1 MTNRTKTHS
10 AARRAA
16 QIFAILFALASA
28 PAEAQEVGVFEPT
41 RCPVPLPHD
50 GEVEG
55 DTYDCGVV
63 VVPENHEADGGR
75 TLEIAALRLRATTLS
90 PRPDPVFYLAGGP
103 GSSGLHEFASNPT
116 LFQNTQAMRQ
126 RRDVITFDQ
135 RGTGHSQILA
145 CGPFFAGIGVVGEVF
160 DEVDIAEMEEI
171 MEGGAAMPFVVA
183 VCGMSYAS
191 VGVDLGQYTSVAS
204 ANDIAMLAD
213 AMAYGGSYNLY
224 GTSYGTRLA
233 QHALR
238 TTPDRVRAAIM
249 DGTVSVSEPGN
260 AHTSSKLGT
269 QYDTLFELCA
279 ADAFCG
285 DRFPDLRARFIAVLE
300 DLASDPLVLDPPLV
314 GSDFF
319 RNGGFVVVDR
329 IDVSFF
335 NRLGVFNN
343 GAGRGGAA
351 AFVPM
356 LIDALEDRDTEFLRD
371 IMGRGTLPDQ
381 QPVTA
386 SPDAADVFTPDD
398 SLIAPSIGLI
408 LQLAEA
414 SLGAE
419 GGSLST
425 DWVSA
430 VIADMNARLVEGE
443 TQADVVRDLVELSL
457 VPLQPTDAS
466 ALVDFADAHLGPGTA
481 ATVNALAGAM
491 DRGQVRETFWAI
503 QDTAERMS
511 GGGERSGLPGVAM
524 GMLNAVNCAEDV
536 GFNPPEVAENFVA
549 ETPYP
554 GIGVQ
559 SVETYRVMYAACG
572 MLPSPFSEAEI
583 TAPVESD
590 APVLIFSQ
598 GMDSQTPVTQG
609 ALVAETLPNSIL
621 HVWPSEGH
629 VIASRSPDG
638 CAGAIAAAF
647 LDDPMSR
654 PDFSCSSDD
663 YYRIPFDVAYGI
675 VFGDAEDR

>member
-1 MTNRTKTHS
+1 MRKNSPARWVVPPLAILAAS
-10 AARRAA
+10 AATPSMA
-16 QIFAILFALASA
+16 QKIGA
-28 PAEAQEVGVFEPT
+28 FEPT
-41 RCPVPLPHD
+41 PCPVPLPYE

-55 DTYDCGVV
+55 ETYDCGIV

-116 LFQNTQAMRQ
+116 LFQNMQAMRE

-145 CGPFFAGIGVVGEVF
+145 CGPFFAGIGVVGEIF

-171 MEGGAAMPFVVA
+171 VEGGAAMSFVVA

-191 VGVDLGQYTSVAS
+191 VGIDLGQYNSVAS
-204 ANDIAMLAD
+204 AKDIVLLAD
-213 AMAYGGSYNLY
+213 AMGYGGRYDLY

-260 AHTSSKLGT
+260 AHTSSKLAA
-269 QYDTLFELCA
+269 QYDTIFELCA
-279 ADAFCG
+279 ADPFCEE
-285 DRFPDLRARFIAVLE
+285 RFPDLRTRFIAVLE
-300 DLASDPLVLDPPLV
+300 DLAAEPLVLDPPLV

-319 RNGGFVVVDR
+319 RSGGFVTVDR
-329 IDVSFF
+329 IDVPFF

-356 LIDALEDRDTEFLRD
+356 LVDALEDRDTEYLRD
-371 IMGRGTLPDQ
+371 IMGRGTLPEQ

-408 LQLAEA
+408 VQLAEA
-414 SLGAE
+414 SLAAE
-419 GGSLST
+419 SGSLST
-425 DWVSA
+425 DWLGT
-430 VIADMNARLVEGE
+430 VIGEMNARLLDGE
-443 TQADVVRDLVELSL
+443 PQAEIIRDFVELSL

-466 ALVDFADAHLGPGTA
+466 ALVEFADAHLLPETA
-481 ATVNALAGAM
+481 TTAKALAGAM
-491 DRGQVRETFWAI
+491 DRQQVRETFWAI
-503 QDTAERMS
+503 QDIAERMS
-511 GGGERSGLPGVAM
+511 GGGERSGVPGVAM

-536 GFNPPEVAENFVA
+536 GFNPPEVAEDFVA
-549 ETPYP
+549 ATPYP

-559 SVETYRVMYAACG
+559 SVETYEVMYAACG
-572 MLPSPFSEAEI
+572 MLPSPFAEADI

-590 APVLIFSQ
+590 VPVLIFSQ

-609 ALVAETLPNSIL
+609 KLVAETLPNSIV

-654 PDFSCSSDD
+654 PDFSCSEDD
-663 YYRIPFDVAYGI
+663 YYRVPFDVAYGL

>member
-1 MTNRTKTHS
+1 MANSTMKHS
-10 AARRAA
+10 KARGADLLVA
-16 QIFAILFALASA
+16 VLFALASA
-28 PAEAQEVGVFEPT
+28 PSEAQEVGVFEAT
-41 RCPVPLPHD
+41 ACPVPLPHD

-55 DTYDCGVV
+55 ETYDCGVV

-103 GSSGLHEFASNPT
+103 GSSGLHEFATNPT
-116 LFQNTQAMRQ
+116 LFQNMQAMRQ

-160 DEVDIAEMEEI
+160 DEVDIAEL
-171 MEGGAAMPFVVA
+171 EGIVEGRAAMPFVVA

-191 VGVDLGQYTSVAS
+191 VGIDLAQYNSVAS
-204 ANDIAMLAD
+204 ANDIAILAD
-213 AMAYGGSYNLY
+213 AMGYGGSYNLY

-238 TTPDRVRAAIM
+238 STPDRVRAAIM

-269 QYDTLFELCA
+269 QYDTIFELCA
-279 ADAFCG
+279 ADAFCNE
-285 DRFPDLRARFIAVLE
+285 RFPDLRARFIAVLD
-300 DLASDPLVLDPPLV
+300 DLATDPLVLDPPLV
-314 GSDFF
+314 ASDFF
-319 RNGGFVVVDR
+319 RNGGFVLVER

-335 NRLGVFNN
+335 NTLGVFNN

-356 LIDALEDRDTEFLRD
+356 LIDALEDRDTDYLRD

-381 QPVTA
+381 QPVSA
-386 SPDAADVFTPDD
+386 APDAADVFNSDD
-398 SLIAPSIGLI
+398 ALIAPALGLI
-408 LQLAEA
+408 LQFAEA
-414 SLGAE
+414 SLAAE
-419 GGSLST
+419 RGSIST

-430 VIADMNARLVEGE
+430 VIADMNTRLLEGE
-443 TQADVVRDLVELSL
+443 TQAEVVQDLVELSL
-457 VPLQPTDAS
+457 VPLQSTNAS
-466 ALVDFADAHLGPGTA
+466 ALVEFADTHLSPPIATTA
-481 ATVNALAGAM
+481 NALAGAM
-491 DRGQVRETFWAI
+491 DRQQVRETFWAI
-503 QDTAERMS
+503 QDIAERMS

-524 GMLNAVNCAEDV
+524 GMLNAVNCSEDV
-536 GFNPPEVAENFVA
+536 GLNPPEVAEDFVTG
-549 ETPYP
+549 TPYR

-559 SVETYRVMYAACG
+559 SVETYRVMYAACR
-572 MLPSPFSEAEI
+572 MFPSPFSRAVI

-609 ALVAETLPNSIL
+609 PLVAETLPNSIL

-638 CAGAIAAAF
+638 CAGAIAASF
-647 LDDPMSR
+647 LDDPMST
-654 PDFSCSSDD
+654 PDFSCSEDD
-663 YYRIPFDVAYGI
+663 YYRVPFDVAYGL

>member
-1 MTNRTKTHS
+1 MTNRHNKHS
-10 AARRAA
+10 SARSATP
-16 QIFAILFALASA
+16 IFAMLVTLASA

-55 DTYDCGVV
+55 ETYDCGVV
-63 VVPENHEADGGR
+63 VVPENHAVDGGR

-90 PRPDPVFYLAGGP
+90 PRPDPVVYLAGGP
-103 GSSGLHEFASNPT
+103 GSSGLHEFVSNPT
-116 LFQNTQAMRQ
+116 LFQNMQTMRQ

-145 CGPFFAGIGVVGEVF
+145 CGQFFAGLGVLGEVF
-160 DEVDIAEMEEI
+160 DEVDIADMEEI
-171 MEGGAAMPFVVA
+171 MEGNAAMSFVVA
-183 VCGMSYAS
+183 VCGMGYAS
-191 VGVDLGQYTSVAS
+191 VGVDLGQYNSVAS

-213 AMAYGGSYNLY
+213 AMGYDDTYNVY

-238 TTPDRVRAAIM
+238 ATPERVRAAIM

-260 AHTSSKLGT
+260 AHTTSKLGT
-269 QYDTLFELCA
+269 QYDTIFELCA
-279 ADAFCG
+279 VDAFCS
-285 DRFPDLRARFIAVLE
+285 DRFPDLRDRFIAVLV
-300 DLASDPLVLDPPLV
+300 DLAADPIVLDPPLI

-319 RNGGFVVVDR
+319 RIGGFVVIDR

-335 NRLGVFNN
+335 NQLGRFNN
-343 GAGRGGAA
+343 GAAQGGAA

-356 LIDALEDRDTEFLRD
+356 LIEALEDRDTDYLRD
-371 IMGRGTLPDQ
+371 IMGRGTLPGRQ
-381 QPVTA
+381 TVKAT
-386 SPDAADVFTPDD
+386 PDATDVFTPDD
-398 SLIAPSIGLI
+398 SLIAPSIRLI
-408 LQLAEA
+408 LQYAEA
-414 SLGAE
+414 SLGTE

-425 DWVSA
+425 DWLNT
-430 VIADMNARLVEGE
+430 VIADMNARLREAE
-443 TQADVVRDLVELSL
+443 SQADVVRKLVELSL
-457 VPLQPTDAS
+457 VPLQPTDAT
-466 ALVDFADAHLGPGTA
+466 ALVEFADAHLEQETA
-481 ATVNALAGAM
+481 ATANALAGAM
-491 DRGQVRETFWAI
+491 DRQQVRETFWAI
-503 QDTAERMS
+503 QDIAERMS
-511 GGGERSGLPGVAM
+511 GGGERSGVPGVAM

-536 GFNPPEVAENFVA
+536 GFNPPEVAENFVS

-559 SVETYRVMYAACG
+559 PVETYRVMYAACG

-598 GMDSQTPVTQG
+598 GIDSQTPVTQG
-609 ALVAETLPNSIL
+609 TLVAETLPNSIL

-647 LDDPMSR
+647 LDDPMSTL
-654 PDFSCSSDD
+654 DFSCSNDD
-663 YYRIPFDVAYGI
+663 YYRVPFHVAYGL

>member
-1 MTNRTKTHS
+1 MTS
-10 AARRAA
+10 ISLARRAA
-16 QIFAILFALASA
+16 PILAILAALATA
-28 PAEAQEVGVFEPT
+28 PSYAQEVGVFEPT
-41 RCPVPLPHD
+41 PCPIPLSHE

-55 DTYDCGVV
+55 ETYDCGIVA
-63 VVPENHEADGGR
+63 VPENHEADGGR
-75 TLEIAALRLRATTLS
+75 TLEIAAMRLRATTLS

-116 LFQNTQAMRQ
+116 LFQNMQAMRQ

-145 CGPFFAGIGVVGEVF
+145 CGPFFAGIGVVGENF
-160 DEVDIAEMEEI
+160 DEVNIADLEEI
-171 MEGGAAMPFVVA
+171 VEGRGAMSFIVA
-183 VCGMSYAS
+183 VCGMSYAR
-191 VGVDLGQYTSVAS
+191 VGVDLGQYNSVAS
-204 ANDIAMLAD
+204 AKDIAIMAD
-213 AMAYGGSYNLY
+213 AMGYGGSYNVY

-233 QHALR
+233 QHTLR
-238 TTPDRVRAAIM
+238 TTPQRVRAAIM

-260 AHTSSKLGT
+260 AHTSTKLGT
-269 QYDTLFELCA
+269 QFDTIFELCA
-279 ADAFCG
+279 GDAFCNE
-285 DRFPDLRARFIAVLE
+285 RFPDLRARFIAVLE
-300 DLASDPLVLDPPLV
+300 DLSTAPLVLDPPLV

-319 RNGGFVVVDR
+319 RNGGFVAVDR

-356 LIDALEDRDTEFLRD
+356 LIQALEDRNTEYLRD

-381 QPVTA
+381 LQVNA

-398 SLIAPSIGLI
+398 SLIAPSINLI

-414 SLGAE
+414 SLAAD
-419 GGSLST
+419 GGSFST
-425 DWVSA
+425 DWLGA
-430 VIADMNARLVEGE
+430 VIGEMNARLLEGE
-443 TQADVVRDLVELSL
+443 TQAGIIRDLVELSL
-457 VPLQPTDAS
+457 VPLQPTGAS
-466 ALVDFADAHLGPGTA
+466 ALVDFADRHLSSDTA
-481 ATVNALAGAM
+481 ATANALANAM
-491 DRGQVRETFWAI
+491 DRQQVRETFWSI
-503 QDTAERMS
+503 QDIAERMS
-511 GGGERSGLPGVAM
+511 GGGERTGVPGVAM

-536 GFNPPEVAENFVA
+536 GFFPPEVAEEFVA
-549 ETPYP
+549 QTPYP

-559 SVETYRVMYAACG
+559 PVETYRVMYAACG
-572 MLPSPFSEAEI
+572 LLPSPFSQAEI

-609 ALVAETLPNSIL
+609 PLVAETLPNSIL

-647 LDDPMSR
+647 LDDPMSV
-654 PDFSCSSDD
+654 PDFSCSDDD
-663 YYRIPFDVAYGI
+663 YYRVPFDVAYEL
-675 VFGDAEDR
+675 VFGDEEGQ

>member
-1 MTNRTKTHS
+1 MAKRTKIDLT
-10 AARRAA
+10 ARGVVL
-16 QIFAILFALASA
+16 LFALLIAMAST
-28 PAEAQEVGVFEPT
+28 PSEAQEIGAFEPT
-41 RCPVPLPHD
+41 PCPVPLPYD

-55 DTYDCGVV
+55 ETYDCGIV
-63 VVPENHEADGGR
+63 VVPENHDLDGGR

-90 PRPDPVFYLAGGP
+90 PRPDPLFYLSGGP

-116 LFQNTQAMRQ
+116 LFQNMQSMRQ
-126 RRDVITFDQ
+126 RRDVIAFDQ

-145 CGPFFAGIGVVGEVF
+145 CGPFFAGIGVVGELF
-160 DEVDIAEMEEI
+160 DEVDIAELEEI
-171 MEGGAAMPFVVA
+171 VEGGAAMSFVVA

-191 VGVDLGQYTSVAS
+191 IGIDLAQYTSVAS
-204 ANDIAMLAD
+204 AKDIAMLAD
-213 AMAYGGSYNLY
+213 AMGYRGRYNLY

-269 QYDTLFELCA
+269 QYDTIFELCKS
-279 ADAFCG
+279 DAFCG
-285 DRFPDLRARFIAVLE
+285 ERFPDLRTRFIALLN
-300 DLASDPLVLDPPLV
+300 DLAADPLVLDPPLV
-314 GSDFF
+314 ASDFF
-319 RNGGFVVVDR
+319 RSGGFVLIDR

-356 LIDALEDRDTEFLRD
+356 LIEALEDRDAEYLRD
-371 IMGRGTLPDQ
+371 IMGRGSLPEQ
-381 QPVTA
+381 QPISPA
-386 SPDAADVFTPDD
+386 PDATDVFTPDD
-398 SLIAPSIGLI
+398 SLIAPSVGLI

-414 SLGAE
+414 SLSAE
-419 GGSLST
+419 NPSLST
-425 DWVSA
+425 EWLGI
-430 VIADMNARLVEGE
+430 VIGQMNTRLHEGE
-443 TQADVVRDLVELSL
+443 AQADVIRDLVELSL

-466 ALVDFADAHLGPGTA
+466 ALVEFADAHLRPEVGTS
-481 ATVNALAGAM
+481 VNALAGAM
-491 DRGQVRETFWAI
+491 DRQQVRETFWAI
-503 QDTAERMS
+503 QDIAERMS
-511 GGGERSGLPGVAM
+511 GGGERSGVPGVAI

-536 GFNPPEVAENFVA
+536 GLNPPEVAENFAA

-559 SVETYRVMYAACG
+559 DVETYRVMYAACS
-572 MLPSPFSEAEI
+572 MLPSPFSKTQI

-590 APVLIFSQ
+590 APVLIFSE
-598 GMDSQTPVTQG
+598 GMDSQTPVSQG
-609 ALVAETLPNSIL
+609 ALVADTLPNSIL

-638 CAGAIAAAF
+638 CAGDIAAAF
-647 LDDPMSR
+647 IDDPKSR
-654 PDFSCSSDD
+654 PDFGCSTDD
-663 YYRIPFDVAYGI
+663 YYRIPFDVAYGL
-675 VFGDAEDR
+675 VFGDADTR